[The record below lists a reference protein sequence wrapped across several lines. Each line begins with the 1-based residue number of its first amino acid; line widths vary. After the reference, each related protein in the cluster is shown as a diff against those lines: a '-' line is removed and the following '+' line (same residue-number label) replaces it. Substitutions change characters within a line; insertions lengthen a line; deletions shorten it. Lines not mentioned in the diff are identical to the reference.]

1 MRRVGCGGSRGSGA
15 AGREGSAAPPTRT
28 IRPVGSDP
36 SHPTRP
42 FNNLTT
48 SPPLRIHAVPL
59 VLPNR
64 RLTPWPEPFTDKQ
77 LSGLSGRISI
87 RHAICEVADVLPHGS
102 RAPGADGP
110 AVTCRDVDGH
120 QPPSSDPRVP
130 AERPE
135 PRRLRRLGPARRHV
149 LPATGHADLTARR
162 RTGGRPLARPMGGLA
177 ARRATGR
184 PSGAAPSTGRAR
196 RPGSGGLRPSRHP
209 LMTSQ
214 RGPAL
219 LRPIRGS
226 GAARHLTRLAPRPR
240 AAGTGAR

>member
-130 AERPE
+130 AEPPE

-149 LPATGHADLTARR
+149 LPATGHADLTARDAGPEDALWHAQWEAQR
-162 RTGGRPLARPMGGLA
+162 HAVPPDGRAEPHRPRAELGGLA
-177 ARRATGR
+177 
-184 PSGAAPSTGRAR
+184 PEDFD
-196 RPGSGGLRPSRHP
+196 
-209 LMTSQ
+209 
-214 RGPAL
+214 
-219 LRPIRGS
+219 
-226 GAARHLTRLAPRPR
+226 RLV
-240 AAGTGAR
+240 TLS